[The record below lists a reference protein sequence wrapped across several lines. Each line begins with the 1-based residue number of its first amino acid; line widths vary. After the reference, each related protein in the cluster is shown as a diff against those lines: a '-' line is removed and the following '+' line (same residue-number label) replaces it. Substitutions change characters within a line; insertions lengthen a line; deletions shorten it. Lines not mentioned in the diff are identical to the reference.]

1 MQIDYAVTR
10 IVEFGNG
17 VEHDCA
23 VPDSCVL
30 VSVYPHG
37 FKGRAVSTLQFRP
50 GPAVSAWPHAGL
62 AEGQQI
68 QVKGYGY
75 GAGASVGIEQCPT
88 GATAQDQCDGR
99 TAQSLSA
106 DDAGSFTRQMTVHRV
121 ITDAHGVVTDSAVP
135 GSCVV
140 ASVSIHGFADRASD
154 GLAVRRPSASAR
166 ASNLECQRGAISA
179 DADGEPS
186 VRERRASGVTGSTP
200 LRQ

>member
-1 MQIDYAVTR
+1 M
-10 IVEFGNG
+10 
-17 VEHDCA
+17 
-23 VPDSCVL
+23 PDSCLL

-88 GATAQDQCDGR
+88 GATAEDQCDGR
-99 TAQSLSA
+99 TAQRPLA

-121 ITDAHGVVTDSAVP
+121 ITDAHGVVTDCAVP
-135 GSCVV
+135 GELLVV
-140 ASVSIHGFADRASD
+140 SETIHGFADRASD
-154 GLAVRRPSASAR
+154 GLQIAA
-166 ASNLECQRGAISA
+166 
-179 DADGEPS
+179 
-186 VRERRASGVTGSTP
+186 
-200 LRQ
+200 